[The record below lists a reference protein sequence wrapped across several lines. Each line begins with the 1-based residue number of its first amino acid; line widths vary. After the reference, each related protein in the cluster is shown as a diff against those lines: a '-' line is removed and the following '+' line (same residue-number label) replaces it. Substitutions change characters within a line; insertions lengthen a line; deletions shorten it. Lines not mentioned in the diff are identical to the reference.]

1 MNALLVDDD
10 RFVVAA
16 LEKKINWEQLTI
28 TEVLTA
34 FNIRQAQKIIEKNSI
49 DICVCDIEMPG
60 GSGLDLLSWVRESG
74 KEIQFIFLTSYADFD
89 YAKKA
94 IELSSLDYQL
104 KPIDFDSIFWKKQFL
119 KSERMLRSPRQ
130 KQTVRNGKI
139 ITAIL

>member
-104 KPIDFDSIFWKKQFL
+104 KPIDCYHPAEPKSGRRHHYQSSDSSGDLHAQ
-119 KSERMLRSPRQ
+119 
-130 KQTVRNGKI
+130 RNS
-139 ITAIL
+139 

>member
-60 GSGLDLLSWVRESG
+60 GSGLDS
-74 KEIQFIFLTSYADFD
+74 FLGPGIRKRNTIYFPD
-89 YAKKA
+89 
-94 IELSSLDYQL
+94 QL
-104 KPIDFDSIFWKKQFL
+104 CGF
-119 KSERMLRSPRQ
+119 
-130 KQTVRNGKI
+130 
-139 ITAIL
+139 

>member
-74 KEIQFIFLTSYADFD
+74 KEIQFIF
-89 YAKKA
+89 
-94 IELSSLDYQL
+94 I
-104 KPIDFDSIFWKKQFL
+104 I
-119 KSERMLRSPRQ
+119 KSVNMSFF
-130 KQTVRNGKI
+130 NHN
-139 ITAIL
+139 

>member
-34 FNIRQAQKIIEKNSI
+34 FNIRQAQKIIEKKSI

-60 GSGLDLLSWVRESG
+60 GSGLPSEKYDR
-74 KEIQFIFLTSYADFD
+74 KYFLTAVPC
-89 YAKKA
+89 
-94 IELSSLDYQL
+94 LC
-104 KPIDFDSIFWKKQFL
+104 
-119 KSERMLRSPRQ
+119 
-130 KQTVRNGKI
+130 
-139 ITAIL
+139 

>member
-60 GSGLDLLSWVRESG
+60 GSGLDLLSWVRGGSG
-74 KEIQFIFLTSYADFD
+74 TLYQQSAIVGVISRRGSGRWSCPSQVALTSGSCAMGIREPGQGRNT
-89 YAKKA
+89 AA
-94 IELSSLDYQL
+94 LSES
-104 KPIDFDSIFWKKQFL
+104 SHV
-119 KSERMLRSPRQ
+119 
-130 KQTVRNGKI
+130 T
-139 ITAIL
+139 

>member
-16 LEKKINWEQLTI
+16 LEKKINWEQLTV

-60 GSGLDLLSWVRESG
+60 GSS
-74 KEIQFIFLTSYADFD
+74 FLGPGIRKRNTIYFPD
-89 YAKKA
+89 
-94 IELSSLDYQL
+94 QL
-104 KPIDFDSIFWKKQFL
+104 CGF
-119 KSERMLRSPRQ
+119 
-130 KQTVRNGKI
+130 
-139 ITAIL
+139 

>member
-60 GSGLDLLSWVRESG
+60 GSVLIFFPGSG
-74 KEIQFIFLTSYADFD
+74 NQE
-89 YAKKA
+89 KKYN
-94 IELSSLDYQL
+94 LFS
-104 KPIDFDSIFWKKQFL
+104 
-119 KSERMLRSPRQ
+119 
-130 KQTVRNGKI
+130 
-139 ITAIL
+139 

>member
-94 IELSSLDYQL
+94 IELSSIDYQL
-104 KPIDFDSIFWKKQFL
+104 KPIDFVCLLDFL
-119 KSERMLRSPRQ
+119 DIDVCLLR
-130 KQTVRNGKI
+130 KFAEIN
-139 ITAIL
+139 

>member
-1 MNALLVDDD
+1 MNVLLVDDD

-16 LEKKINWEQLTI
+16 LEKKINWEQLTV

-89 YAKKA
+89 YAGR
-94 IELSSLDYQL
+94 
-104 KPIDFDSIFWKKQFL
+104 
-119 KSERMLRSPRQ
+119 KSPESGWRDNHP
-130 KQTVRNGKI
+130 
-139 ITAIL
+139 A